1 MVLVGGRTARAVHAE
16 IQETE
21 GTEPMTIY
29 DWALW
34 TLLGGQTVVSAA
46 LLVWMVNNEHN
57 EENDNR

>member
-1 MVLVGGRTARAVHAE
+1 
-16 IQETE
+16 
-21 GTEPMTIY
+21 MTIY